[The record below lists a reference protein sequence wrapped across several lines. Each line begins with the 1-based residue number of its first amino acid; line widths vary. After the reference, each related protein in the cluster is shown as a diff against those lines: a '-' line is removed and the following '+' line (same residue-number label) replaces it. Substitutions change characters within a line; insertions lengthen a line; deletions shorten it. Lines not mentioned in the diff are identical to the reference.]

1 MSNASIIPAP
11 SLDGTLAASA
21 RQNAG
26 LSGGLNFDGYTLGQ
40 RVTAFTGSTQRPGTG
55 PASYWIRFLVGVRTG
70 VTTYVLNHTATDAS
84 LGSVNIAGFRISST
98 GALIFDWTPSSGGST
113 TIQLAG
119 FVSAYS
125 GQVVDLVAT
134 RSGSTIN
141 LYVNGALVGTATNAA
156 VANSMDSDV
165 IKMGAANS
173 SNVLP
178 FDMTAYRCA
187 YLNRALSESDIFTII
202 SRGVTAGDQS
212 ASQASI
218 TAGPLVIGN
227 RYRISSFVAGD
238 DFSNIGATN
247 ATGNEFIATGTTPTT
262 WTNGSTLVSIG
273 AIVAFDFETGI
284 GFQLHDRFANRIHG
298 ALAGS
303 VTPQWTMPRREG
315 VLYATG
321 TFASGT
327 AQRLTPAA
335 ISGLVADA
343 LPARA
348 LIHEV
353 VVNVTS
359 GTPTTVSLGTLSTA
373 TTDIVNAQ
381 AVASGRNAEPMA
393 SRFQAAS
400 TSQLWA
406 TFNAATTA
414 TFTIPYTL
422 TQ

>member
-1 MSNASIIPAP
+1 MI
-11 SLDGTLAASA
+11 
-21 RQNAG
+21 
-26 LSGGLNFDGYTLGQ
+26 
-40 RVTAFTGSTQRPGTG
+40 
-55 PASYWIRFLVGVRTG
+55 
-70 VTTYVLNHTATDAS
+70 TYVLNHTLTDLG
-84 LGSVNIAGFRISST
+84 LGSSNIAGLTVSST
-98 GALIFDWTPSSGGST
+98 GTLIFNWNPSAGGAT

-119 FVSAYS
+119 FVATYS

-141 LYVNGALVGTATNAA
+141 LYVNGALVGTATNANI
-156 VANSMDSDV
+156 ANSMDSEV
-165 IKMGAANS
+165 LKIGAANP
-173 SNVLP
+173 NNIPP
-178 FDMTAYRCA
+178 FDMTVYRCA
-187 YLNRALSESDIFTII
+187 YFNRAMSESDISTLI

-238 DFSNIGATN
+238 DFTNIGATN
-247 ATGNEFIATGTTPTT
+247 ATGNEFVATGATPTA

-273 AIVAFDFETGI
+273 AICAFDFEAGI
-284 GFQLHDRFANRIHG
+284 GFQLPDRFANRIHG
-298 ALAGS
+298 AIAGS

-315 VLYATG
+315 VLHATG

-327 AQRLTPAA
+327 AQRLTPAP
-335 ISGLVADA
+335 ISGLASDA

-348 LIHEV
+348 LIREV

-381 AVASGRNAEPMA
+381 AVAGGLNAEPMA
-393 SRFQAAS
+393 SKFQAAS